1 VLRDQYVAAFNH
13 GVRSGDWSPLLA
25 LVHDDATLEF
35 VGIPVGPF
43 AGRAAIRA
51 AYEAQPPTDE
61 LILLDEDRYAWSREP
76 QRPAGELHLV
86 ERDDKVAAIRV
97 LYEQFS

>member
-1 VLRDQYVAAFNH
+1 VLRDTYVAAFNH
-13 GVRSGDWSPLLA
+13 GVRSGDWSELLA

-35 VGIPVGPF
+35 VGVPVGPF
-43 AGRAAIRA
+43 AGRAAIEA
-51 AYEAQPPTDE
+51 AYAAQPPTDE
-61 LILLDEDRYAWSREP
+61 LVMLDEVTYAWSRAP

-86 ERDDKVAAIRV
+86 ERDGKVSAIRV